1 MQEYAWLTVLRER
14 RKRGE
19 EMLIG
24 RLFVALVAATVF
36 LLVGAIT
43 WYIWNRI
50 YLNIKRRN
58 KVFDIENEAYKKMRR
73 KIKEDKEE

>member
-1 MQEYAWLTVLRER
+1 
-14 RKRGE
+14 
-19 EMLIG
+19 MLIG

-36 LLVGAIT
+36 LLVGAIA

>member
-1 MQEYAWLTVLRER
+1 
-14 RKRGE
+14 
-19 EMLIG
+19 MLVG
-24 RLFVALVAATVF
+24 RLFVALAAATVF